1 MEIEYQTVFSSKRKT
16 ISLVVERDKQIKVH
30 APLDTSPELIKETVN
45 SKKFWLYKKLN
56 YTKKEAFSSLQK
68 EYVNGESFL
77 YLGRNYL
84 LEFIDSEDEMK
95 FLNRFYISQDS
106 KKKAKKLFDEW
117 YRLKAKEKI
126 DSIIKDFA
134 LKMGVIYKTT
144 KFTKMQ
150 YQWGSCS
157 VDKTININY
166 NLIKAPKFVIN
177 YVVVHELAHI
187 LELNHSNEFWSIV
200 KAQLPQY
207 EQAKIWLIDN
217 GDTLF

>member
-1 MEIEYQTVFSSKRKT
+1 MKIAYRTVFSEKRKT
-16 ISLVVERDKQIKVH
+16 ISLIVERDKQIIVH
-30 APLDTSPELIKETVN
+30 APLNTPEDTIEKAVN

-56 YTKKEAFSSLQK
+56 YTKKDTTNTLQK

-84 LEFIDSEDEMK
+84 LEFVDSEEEIK
-95 FLNRFYISQDS
+95 FLNRFYVAKDSQY
-106 KKKAKKLFDEW
+106 KAKKLFDKW
-117 YRLKAKEKI
+117 YRNKAKEKI
-126 DSIIKDFA
+126 DSIIKEFA
-134 LKMGVIYKTT
+134 LKMGVNYKST

-166 NLIKAPKFVIN
+166 NLIKAPRFVIN

-187 LELNHSNEFWSIV
+187 IELNHSDEFWSII

-207 EQAKIWLIDN
+207 EQAKVWLIDN
-217 GDTLF
+217 GDKLL

>member
-1 MEIEYQTVFSSKRKT
+1 MKINYRTVFSQKRKT
-16 ISLVVERDKQIKVH
+16 ISLIVERDKQIIVH
-30 APLDTSPELIKETVN
+30 APLNTPEDTIEKAVN

-56 YTKKEAFSSLQK
+56 YTKKEVMHTLQK

-84 LEFIDSEDEMK
+84 LEFVDSKEEIK
-95 FLNRFYISQDS
+95 FLNRFYISKDS
-106 KKKAKKLFDEW
+106 KLKAKKLLDQW
-117 YRLKAKEKI
+117 YREKAKEKI
-126 DSIIKDFA
+126 DLIIKEFA
-134 LKMGVIYKTT
+134 LKMGVSYKST

-166 NLIKAPKFVIN
+166 KLIKSPRFVIN

-187 LELNHSNEFWSIV
+187 IELNHSDEFWSIV

-207 EQAKIWLIDN
+207 EQAKVWLVDN
-217 GDTLF
+217 GDRLL

>member
-1 MEIEYQTVFSSKRKT
+1 MEIAYKTVFSAKRKT
-16 ISLVVERDKQIKVH
+16 ISLVVERDKQIIVH
-30 APLDTSPELIKETVN
+30 APINTPDEIIEKAVN
-45 SKKFWLYKKLN
+45 SKKFWLYQKLN
-56 YTKKEAFSSLQK
+56 YTKKETTYSLQK

-84 LEFIDSEDEMK
+84 LEFVESEEEIK
-95 FLNRFYISQDS
+95 FLNRFYIAKNSQH
-106 KKKAKKLFDEW
+106 KAKKLFDKW
-117 YRLKAKEKI
+117 YREKAKEKI
-126 DSIIKDFA
+126 NSIIKEFA
-134 LKMGVIYKTT
+134 LKMGVSYKTT

-157 VDKTININY
+157 VDKIININY

-187 LELNHSNEFWSIV
+187 IELNHSSEFWSIV

-207 EQAKIWLIDN
+207 EQAKVWLVDN
-217 GDTLF
+217 GDRLL

>member
-1 MEIEYQTVFSSKRKT
+1 MKIAYRIVFSEKRKT
-16 ISLVVERDKQIKVH
+16 ISLIVERDKQIIVH
-30 APLDTSPELIKETVN
+30 APLNTPNDTIEKAVN

-56 YTKKEAFSSLQK
+56 YTKKDTTYTLQK

-84 LEFIDSEDEMK
+84 LEFVDSKEEIK
-95 FLNRFYISQDS
+95 FLNRFYISKDS
-106 KKKAKKLFDEW
+106 KQKAKKLLDQW
-117 YRLKAKEKI
+117 YREKAKEKI
-126 DSIIKDFA
+126 GSIISEFSV
-134 LKMGVIYKTT
+134 KMGVTCKAT

-166 NLIKAPKFVIN
+166 NLIKAPRFVIN

-187 LELNHSNEFWSIV
+187 IELNHSDEFWSLV

-217 GDTLF
+217 GDKLL